1 MSYLLKT
8 ATGTKPV
15 EVLDWIEERRNATPE
30 IRDQM
35 DLDAESGELLTAD
48 GQALSP
54 EVERQARRRLLDRF
68 GILEPK
74 GEHHFA
80 PLFGQYAR
88 ETEPSE
94 WLIPGLWPSDTIPM
108 LAGNHKAGKTTLVTD
123 LVASLVTPERPFLG
137 RFGPV
142 ESANRDVYLI
152 NAETPSASMRDAL
165 IEAGVRE
172 DAYLTV
178 DDIEQLGG
186 PHLFDLT
193 IPELYDQW
201 AERLSYCTTCDHDDP
216 EAGVPGVVIVD
227 GLTAILG
234 GETDRYAKWYAAFR
248 RLMFEIGVRN
258 ALITGHSTMDGK
270 HSMGG
275 VEMLGGPDG
284 LWTYWTSDPDNPTS
298 RRFFKVQPRLGGAVV
313 PKTEV
318 RLEEGRLTASEST
331 EDNPSKPEEADPRT
345 VVVERLRQAQPEGL
359 LTTEL
364 TGKGRFGT
372 ERRAALK
379 RLSAEG
385 VVTSRPEGRSTR
397 WFLSEPSD

>member
-8 ATGTKPV
+8 ATGTKHV
-15 EVLDWIEERRNATPE
+15 EVLDWIEERRNASPE
-30 IRDQM
+30 VRDQM

-48 GQALSP
+48 GQPLSP
-54 EVERQARRRLLDRF
+54 EAERQGRRRLLDRF
-68 GILEPK
+68 GILEPN
-74 GEHHFA
+74 GQHHFA
-80 PLFGQYAR
+80 PTFGQYAR

-123 LVASLVTPERPFLG
+123 LVASLVTPERPFLD

-142 ESANRDVYLI
+142 VPEDREVYLI

-165 IEAGVRE
+165 IEAGVGE
-172 DAYLTV
+172 DAHLVV
-178 DDIEQLGG
+178 DDLEMRGG

-193 IPELYDQW
+193 IPELYDRW
-201 AERLSYCTTCDHDDP
+201 AELLVYCETCDDS
-216 EAGVPGVVIVD
+216 EADGAPDVIVVD

-258 ALITGHSTMDGK
+258 ALVTGHSTMDGK

-313 PKTEV
+313 PRTEV

-331 EDNPSKPEEADPRT
+331 EEPPGRPEEVDPRT
-345 VVVERLRQAQPEGL
+345 VVVERLREAHPEGL
-359 LTTEL
+359 VTTEL

-372 ERRAALK
+372 ERRTALR
-379 RLSAEG
+379 RLTAEG

-397 WFLSEPSD
+397 WFLSDPD